1 MLAGRISLEDLR
13 LVAALGPAGSMA
25 GAARRIAVNQASAWR
40 RLGAL
45 EQRLGVRLFE
55 RSRTGYAPTPAGR
68 KRSAVA
74 ERVALQLDDLGRRLK
89 GQDVRGVA
97 HNAGVEGSS
106 PSLSTNTFQRLAHHA
121 TNLRTVLA

>member
-45 EQRLGVRLFE
+45 EQRLGVLLFE
-55 RSRTGYAPTPAGR
+55 RSRTGYSPTPAGR
-68 KRSAVA
+68 KRS
-74 ERVALQLDDLGRRLK
+74 
-89 GQDVRGVA
+89 
-97 HNAGVEGSS
+97 
-106 PSLSTNTFQRLAHHA
+106 P
-121 TNLRTVLA
+121 